1 MLVQE
6 EVRGKRMTFYPDAS
20 GVVSFLPVFT
30 SFVNGTLSQVIK
42 HHVLNV
48 KMQRMSGNLPLLHTN
63 TYGFSPLPLVW
74 YICGLS
80 LVT

>member
-1 MLVQE
+1 
-6 EVRGKRMTFYPDAS
+6 MTFYPDAS
-20 GVVSFLPVFT
+20 GMVSFLHVFT

-48 KMQRMSGNLPLLHTN
+48 KMQRMSENLPLLHTN